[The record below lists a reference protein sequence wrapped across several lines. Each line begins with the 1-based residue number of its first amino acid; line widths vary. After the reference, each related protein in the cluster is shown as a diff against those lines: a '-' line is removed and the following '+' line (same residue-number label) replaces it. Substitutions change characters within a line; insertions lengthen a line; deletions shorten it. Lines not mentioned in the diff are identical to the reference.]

1 MGPRGRSTVA
11 RRLARVPAVVWAATV
26 AVGALAAAWS
36 VVLPLAEG
44 PDEPSHLGLVLHLA
58 DGGGYP
64 DHDGL
69 RRSVAVVRLCTTH
82 AAAVRVCPAP
92 GEQVS
97 AEAVRTRHADDAPRR
112 GDRPAWDD
120 DGGAQDTEARNQMP
134 QHPPLYYLALAAVL
148 RGVRTLAG
156 GPLSL
161 DRELALL
168 RLVTAGLVVPVPLL
182 AWATAR
188 RAGLGERAARVAA
201 VLPVGLP
208 MLTATAGVVNN
219 DNLLTVLGAAA
230 TLGLVTV
237 ARGAGRRTA
246 VLVGLVLAAALLT
259 KAFAVVFVPVVPL
272 AHWLGSARPGAA
284 EGRARWGR
292 TARGVGWTALP
303 VVVGAGAWYLRAM
316 VRTGTPSPSADADR
330 YTSAL
335 APPGFEAD
343 PVVFL
348 DRFAGLF
355 AERFWGSFGWYTV
368 RFPGWLTVAL
378 SAVAAVLVAVGLVV
392 ADRRAGPDRR
402 PSPAMA
408 AVLLAPVGLLVALT
422 VSRAWTLHARS
433 GQYPF
438 IQGRYLF
445 AALVGPVVVAGRGW
459 VRLAR
464 GRWSLPALAVGVAGL
479 QAGALAA
486 AVARYWGGDGVAGRV
501 GSLDAWSGWPD
512 GGAIA
517 LVAAGAIAV
526 VALVVVA
533 GRDARAG
540 AAAPV
545 RSGTP

>member
-1 MGPRGRSTVA
+1 MA

-64 DHDGL
+64 DHDDL

-82 AAAVRVCPAP
+82 AAAVRVCPTP

-97 AEAVRTRHADDAPRR
+97 AEAVRTRHADAAPRR
-112 GDRPAWDD
+112 ADRPAWDD
-120 DGGAQDTEARNQMP
+120 DGGESDTAARNQMP
-134 QHPPLYYLALAAVL
+134 QHPPLYYLVLAGVL

-201 VLPVGLP
+201 VLPAGLP
-208 MLTATAGVVNN
+208 MLTATAAVVNN
-219 DNLLTVLGAAA
+219 DNLLTVLGAAV
-230 TLGLVTV
+230 TLGLVTL

-246 VLVGLVLAAALLT
+246 VLVGVVLATALLT
-259 KAFAVVFVPVVPL
+259 KAFAVVFLPVVPL
-272 AHWLGSARPGAA
+272 AHWLGSARPGVA
-284 EGRARWGR
+284 EGRARWSR

-303 VVVGAGAWYLRAM
+303 VLVGAGPWYLRALL
-316 VRTGTPSPSADADR
+316 RTGTPTPSADADR

-343 PVVFL
+343 PLAFL

-368 RFPGWLTVAL
+368 RFPGWLTVTL
-378 SAVAAVLVAVGLVV
+378 SGVAAVLVAAGLVA
-392 ADRRAGPDRR
+392 ADRAAGADRR
-402 PSPAMA
+402 PSPGVV
-408 AVLLAPVGLLVALT
+408 AVLLGPAVLLVALT
-422 VSRAWTLHARS
+422 ASRAWTLHARS

-445 AALVGPVVVAGRGW
+445 AALVGPVVVAARGW
-459 VRLAR
+459 ARLVG
-464 GRWSLPALAVGVAGL
+464 GRWSLPVLALGVAGL
-479 QAGALAA
+479 QGAALVA
-486 AVARYWGGDGVAGRV
+486 AVTRYWDGDGVAGRV
-501 GSLDAWSGWPD
+501 DSLDAWSGWPD
-512 GGAIA
+512 LGATA
-517 LVAAGAIAV
+517 LVAVGVFAV
-526 VALVVVA
+526 VALVGVA
-533 GRDARAG
+533 VRDARAG
-540 AAAPV
+540 GTAPV
-545 RSGTP
+545 PSGSP